1 MSRLFLTSLVFFL
14 FSLSTYASNLTQTR
28 NIYILK
34 SSGVCDGCAEA
45 VSKMLFTVGLKSQIL
60 GPSEL
65 KANVTTDDMLVI
77 GGGIP
82 NSDGE
87 WIIKQDLVKV
97 GAFDWLKSF
106 IANGGRYVGI
116 CAGAYLTEE
125 WIDKNLGESGKG
137 LDIFPGKIDNYS
149 KRSKSTKFL
158 LTEWPDMG
166 TKRWVYFQDGPAF
179 YPDMNSNV
187 KVLATYT
194 ADETP
199 AAVTYTYGKGKV
211 GLISPHLE
219 ADEEWAKMYK
229 LTDKDGI
236 DYSYGIAIFRQVLE

>member
-1 MSRLFLTSLVFFL
+1 MSRLFYTAIVFFL
-14 FSLSTYASNLTQTR
+14 FSISSYASFNNQTR

-34 SSGVCDGCAEA
+34 SSGICDGCAEA
-45 VSKMLFTVGLKSQIL
+45 ISKMLFTVGLRSQIL

-65 KANVTTDDMLVI
+65 KANVTPNDMLVI

-87 WIIKQDLVKV
+87 WTIKQDLVKV
-97 GAFDWLKSF
+97 NAFEWLKSF
-106 IANGGRYVGI
+106 ISGGGRYVGI

-125 WIDKNLGESGKG
+125 WIDKTLGESGKG
-137 LDIFPGKIDNYS
+137 LNIFPGKIDNYS
-149 KRSKSTKFL
+149 KRSKTTKFL
-158 LTEWPDMG
+158 LTEWPDTN

-179 YPDMNSNV
+179 YPDQNSNV
-187 KVLATYT
+187 KVMATYT

-199 AAVTYTYGKGKV
+199 AAVIFNHGSGKV

-219 ADEEWAKMYK
+219 ADEDWAKMYK
-229 LTDKDGI
+229 LIDKDGI
-236 DYSYGIAIFRQVLE
+236 DYSYGISIIKQVLE

>member
-1 MSRLFLTSLVFFL
+1 MSRLFFSALVFFL
-14 FSLSTYASNLTQTR
+14 ISLSSFASINNQTR

-34 SSGVCDGCAEA
+34 SSGICDGCAEA
-45 VSKMLFTVGLKSQIL
+45 ISKMLFTQGLKSQIL
-60 GPSEL
+60 GPAEL
-65 KANVTTDDMLVI
+65 KAYVTSSDMLII

-87 WIIKQDLVKV
+87 WTIKQDLVKV
-97 GAFDWLKSF
+97 NAFEWLKSF

-137 LDIFPGKIDNYS
+137 LNIFPGRIDNYS
-149 KRSKSTKFL
+149 KRSKTTKFL
-158 LTEWPDMG
+158 LTEWPDSN

-179 YPDMNSNV
+179 YPELNSNV
-187 KVLATYT
+187 KVLATFT

-199 AAVTYTYGKGKV
+199 AAVLFNYGNGKV

-219 ADEEWAKMYK
+219 ADEDWAKMYK
-229 LTDKDGI
+229 LIDKDGS
-236 DYSYGIAIFRQVLE
+236 DYSYGISIVKQVLE

>member
-1 MSRLFLTSLVFFL
+1 MSRLFFLTLVFFS
-14 FSLSTYASNLTQTR
+14 FSTPSFSSINNQQR

-45 VSKMLFTVGLKSQIL
+45 ISKMLFTQGLKSQIL

-65 KANVTTDDMLVI
+65 KANVTVNDMLVI

-87 WIIKQDLVKV
+87 WITKQDLVKV
-97 GAFDWLKSF
+97 GAFEWLKSF
-106 IANGGRYVGI
+106 IANGGRYIGI

-125 WIDKNLGESGKG
+125 WIDKSLGESGKG
-137 LDIFPGKIDNYS
+137 LNIFPGKIDNYS
-149 KRSKSTKFL
+149 KRSKTTKFL
-158 LTEWPDMG
+158 LTEWPEFNS
-166 TKRWVYFQDGPAF
+166 KRWVYFQDGPAF
-179 YPDMNSNV
+179 YPNPNSNV
-187 KVLATYT
+187 KVLATFT

-199 AAVTYTYGKGKV
+199 AAVTFTYGNGKV

-219 ADEEWAKMYK
+219 ADEDWAKMYK
-229 LTDKDGI
+229 LIDKDGI
-236 DYSYGIAIFRQVLE
+236 DYNYGIEVFKQVLE